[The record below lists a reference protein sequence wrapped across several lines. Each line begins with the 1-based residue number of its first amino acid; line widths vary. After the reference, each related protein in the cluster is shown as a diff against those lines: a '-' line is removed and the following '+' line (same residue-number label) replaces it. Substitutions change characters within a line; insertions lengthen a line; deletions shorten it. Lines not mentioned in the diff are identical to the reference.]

1 MANLNVTY
9 DDMRDAAKN
18 LRNGQGDI
26 EGRLGEL
33 KALVDSLVNGG
44 YVTDS
49 SSKAFD
55 TSYTE
60 FNDGMRKTVEGLDG
74 MAQYL
79 EQAAQALSDTDEQ
92 LAKSLNR

>member
-9 DDMRDAAKN
+9 DEMRHASRN
-18 LRNGQGDI
+18 LRSGQSDI
-26 EGRLGEL
+26 EGRLMEL
-33 KALVDSLVNGG
+33 RSLVDSLVNGG
-44 YVTDS
+44 YVTDV

-55 TSYTE
+55 GSYTE

-79 EQAAQALSDTDEQ
+79 EQAANALQETDQQ
-92 LAKSLNR
+92 LARALGR